1 MSKYEPLPQFLSGKS
16 VSSLR
21 LAFREIE
28 DILGFTLPKSAY
40 AHEAWWS
47 NNETGHSHARA
58 WIRAGWRTAAVDLA
72 GRMVTFERQ
81 ASAVSKPKGDPF
93 GCMAGTITFVPG
105 IDLTAPSGD
114 PWNAELG
121 RLVNE

>member
-1 MSKYEPLPQFLSGKS
+1 MSKYEPLPQFLLAKN

-21 LAFREIE
+21 LAFQDIE

-47 NNETGHSHARA
+47 NNETGHSHARS
-58 WIRAGWRTAAVDLA
+58 WLRAGWRTAEVDLA
-72 GRMVTFERQ
+72 ACKVTFERR
-81 ASAVSKPKGDPF
+81 APKGDPF
-93 GCMAGTITFVPG
+93 GCMAGTITFMPG
-105 IDLTAPSGD
+105 LDLTAPGD
-114 PWNAELG
+114 DIWNAELG